1 MHPTLFSIGELPLPS
16 YGFAIALGFLAS
28 TLLGAR
34 AGQRQG
40 LGAERI
46 LDMAFWMLIGGLIGS
61 RVIYVITTLDQFE
74 SQCRLGLIPGDERA
88 ALRLA
93 YDCARPLFFWEG
105 GLVYYGGALG
115 ALVGCLI
122 YTRRK
127 GMSFLQTADALA
139 PGLALGHFFGRL
151 GCHLAGCCYGMPTRS
166 AMGIRFPTQSA
177 AYLEMFEGGTVKVSA
192 DFTPPLIPTQLLE
205 SGAEL
210 AIFFLLIWFT
220 ARRRAPGQVLACY
233 LGLYAM
239 VRFTLELFR
248 ADPDRGYP
256 LRLDFPALDSWLGRP
271 YGSPALLSTSQLISL
286 GLLIFAIFLWRWI
299 SRQSKE
305 LSLPE

>member
-1 MHPTLFSIGELPLPS
+1 MHPTLFQIGGLPIPT
-16 YGFAIALGFLAS
+16 YGVAIALGFLAA

-46 LDMAFWMLIGGLIGS
+46 LDMAFWMLIGGLMGS
-61 RVIYVITTLDQFE
+61 RVIYVLTTLDQFE
-74 SQCRLGLIPGDERA
+74 AQCRLGLIPGDPRT
-88 ALRLA
+88 ALGVA

-115 ALVGCLI
+115 ALAGCLI
-122 YTRRK
+122 YTRRN
-127 GMSFLQTADALA
+127 GMNFLQTADALA

-166 AMGIRFPTQSA
+166 AMGVAFPPQSA
-177 AYLEMFEGGTVKVSA
+177 AYLEMFEGGSVTVSA
-192 DFTPPLIPTQLLE
+192 DFTPPLVPTQLLE

-210 AIFFLLIWFT
+210 GIFFLLIWFT
-220 ARRRAPGQVLACY
+220 ARRRRPGQVLACY
-233 LGLYAM
+233 LALYAL

-256 LRLDFPALDSWLGRP
+256 WRLSIEALDSWLGRP

-286 GLLIFAIFLWRWI
+286 GLLALAVYLWTVA
-299 SRQSKE
+299 SRHPRDPSVAE
-305 LSLPE
+305 